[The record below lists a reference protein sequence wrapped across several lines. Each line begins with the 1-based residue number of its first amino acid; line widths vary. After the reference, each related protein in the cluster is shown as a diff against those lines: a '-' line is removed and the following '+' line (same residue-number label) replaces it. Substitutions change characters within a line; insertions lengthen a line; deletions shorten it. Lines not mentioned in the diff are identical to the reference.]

1 MKSAERVTD
10 DEIQEYL
17 DERLPP
23 ERKRVVESYLAAH
36 PERAVEVRAL
46 MRQQQ
51 ALRKLGSDILDE
63 PIPERFKEILGR
75 LPTK

>member
-1 MKSAERVTD
+1 MKSPERVTD

-17 DERLPP
+17 DERLPA
-23 ERKRVVESYLAAH
+23 ERKQAVESYLAAH
-36 PERAVEVRAL
+36 PGKASEVRAL

-63 PIPERFKEILGR
+63 PIPDRFKDILGR
-75 LPTK
+75 LPDK

>member
-1 MKSAERVTD
+1 MKSPERVTD

-17 DERLPP
+17 DERLPS
-23 ERKRVVESYLAAH
+23 ERKHVVEAFLSAH
-36 PERAVEVRAL
+36 PEKAAEVRAL

-63 PIPERFKEILGR
+63 PIPDRFKEILGR
-75 LPTK
+75 LPNK

>member
-1 MKSAERVTD
+1 MKSSERVTD

-17 DERLPP
+17 DDRLPP
-23 ERKRVVESYLAAH
+23 ERKGAVEAFLAEH
-36 PERAVEVRAL
+36 PERASEVRAL

-63 PIPERFKEILGR
+63 PIPDRFKEILGR
-75 LPTK
+75 LPGK